1 MNRFLDKFLISSFSL
16 VPVLGLFLICTMSS
30 VVCAEAKSSKKN
42 SLKDGKKVF
51 QVKSFPKVPE
61 QTKRGV
67 DARAVYCVNLTD
79 NETLMARN
87 PDRQLPVASL
97 TKLVTALVVLDHM
110 PLNKKV
116 KLPSRL
122 PKTPKS
128 VIGLKPEDELT
139 VNDLLHGLLMGSAND
154 CAEVL
159 ATAFPKGRDRFIA
172 QMNKKARS
180 LGAKKTVFYTPSGL
194 DKKMAVKTK
203 VSMGKSKIN
212 TRSNVSTAREIAH
225 IAQVAFS
232 NRTIRDICLK
242 KRYVM
247 ASAEQKGGY
256 PVKNTNKLLRENL
269 PVTGGKTGFTNRAGH
284 CLVTKFAP
292 GKEKLL
298 IVVLGSRD
306 HFKDTRLVY
315 DKVRQLGKTSKKSI
329 HGSVSRGKAPRF
341 YPLGG

>member
-1 MNRFLDKFLISSFSL
+1 MVFFLDKFFISRCIL

-30 VVCAEAKSSKKN
+30 ADGAEAKSSKKN
-42 SLKDGKKVF
+42 SLKDGKRVF
-51 QVKSFPKVPE
+51 QVKSLPKVLE

-67 DARAVYCVNLTD
+67 EARAVYCVNLTD
-79 NETLMARN
+79 NETLLARN

-116 KLPSRL
+116 KLPARL
-122 PKTPKS
+122 SKIPKS
-128 VIGLKPEDELT
+128 VVGLKSGDVVT

-154 CAEVL
+154 CAEAL
-159 ATAFPKGRDRFIA
+159 ANAFPKGRGQFIA

-194 DKKMAVKTK
+194 DKKIVIKTK
-203 VSMGKSKIN
+203 VSKGKPKIN

-247 ASAEQKGGY
+247 ASSEQEGGY

-269 PVTGGKTGFTNRAGH
+269 PVAGGKTGYTNRAGH

-298 IVVLGSRD
+298 VVVLGSRD

-315 DKVRQLGKTSKKSI
+315 DKVRQLAKTSRKAM
-329 HGSVSRGKAPRF
+329 HRSVSRGKTPRA